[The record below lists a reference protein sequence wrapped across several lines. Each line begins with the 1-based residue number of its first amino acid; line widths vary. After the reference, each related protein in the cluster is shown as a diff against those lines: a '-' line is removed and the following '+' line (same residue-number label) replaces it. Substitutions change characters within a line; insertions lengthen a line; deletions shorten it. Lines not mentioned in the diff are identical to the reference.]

1 MAFIFVLSSISRP
14 PGLPAGL
21 TDKSAHALLYGGLGA
36 LLVRALAGGWRR
48 PVTRGIAVT
57 AVVAATVYG
66 VTDEIHQHFVPP
78 RQSEPAD
85 VLADALG
92 AAAAAG
98 ALYAYSRTVEAKR
111 RRGRGAEAERRRGV

>member
-1 MAFIFVLSSISRP
+1 MAFIFVLSSISRLP
-14 PGLPAGL
+14 ALPAGL
-21 TDKSAHALLYGGLGA
+21 TDKSGHALLYCGLGA
-36 LLVRALAGGWRR
+36 LLVRARAGGWRR

-57 AVVAATVYG
+57 AVVAATAYG

-98 ALYAYSRTVEAKR
+98 ALYAYSRAAEAKR
-111 RRGRGAEAERRRGV
+111 QRGCGAEAERRRGV